1 LISTLK
7 KISLACTVIEFERTQ
22 TPMIVFTDDRAYAE
36 TLFPGKKPWALSASS
51 SADPNLSQLIS
62 RLYRCKKV
70 YTRASRMHSRWTHA
84 LAVNHA
90 PSSHFDHLIALS
102 RNNVELPDGTLC
114 LAGSGRKFHGQRKR
128 AWSVMEGNIH
138 LSVYLSPHK
147 AIKNF
152 HTGFPVLVAVSLIET
167 LDAFKSLKGRAMIKW
182 VNDILI
188 NGAKVAGFLV
198 HTLSVDES
206 VLIAILGIG
215 LNIEKKPQVKPD
227 PFVPKVDALRSY
239 VRDPLALNQEKVL
252 HQLLR
257 SLDKNYDLLLKG
269 QYCTLLKSYKERSLV
284 LGRRVKIV
292 SDTDAQNLREIA
304 YGRVIEIGESLE
316 LFIEGHK
323 RPVTSGRLIFT
334 PFSPKLHTTN
344 TPVS

>member
-1 LISTLK
+1 
-7 KISLACTVIEFERTQ
+7 
-22 TPMIVFTDDRAYAE
+22 MIVFTDDRAYAE
-36 TLFPGKKPWALSASS
+36 SLFPGKKPWSLSAPS

-62 RLYRCKKV
+62 RLYRCKIV
-70 YTRASRMHSRWTHA
+70 YTRASRVHPRWTYA
-84 LAVNHA
+84 LAVSHA

-102 RNNVELPDGTLC
+102 RNNVKLPDGTLC
-114 LAGSGRKFHGQRKR
+114 LAALGRKFHGQRKR
-128 AWSVMEGNIH
+128 SWSAMEGNIH
-138 LSVYLSPHK
+138 LSVYLSPYK
-147 AIKNF
+147 VIKNF
-152 HTGFPVLVAVSLIET
+152 YTGFPVLVAVSLIET

-198 HTLSVDES
+198 HTLSVDDS
-206 VLIAILGIG
+206 VHTAILGIG
-215 LNIEKKPQVKPD
+215 LNVEKRPRVKSD

-252 HQLLR
+252 HQLLK

-284 LGRRVKIV
+284 LGRRVRIV

-323 RPVTSGRLIFT
+323 EPVTSGRLILTHF
-334 PFSPKLHTTN
+334 PPKLCATN
-344 TPVS
+344 APGS